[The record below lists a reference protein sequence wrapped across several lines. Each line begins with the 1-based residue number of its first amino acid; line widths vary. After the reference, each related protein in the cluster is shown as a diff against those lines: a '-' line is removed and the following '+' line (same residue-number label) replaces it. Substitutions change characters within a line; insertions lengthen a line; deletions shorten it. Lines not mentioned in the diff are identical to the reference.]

1 MQQNHPSPVLV
12 SDKHITAPSRIVME
26 HIAKQRVHAHTLDS
40 FAAAVGTPGFDAP
53 SARSSHVMVAV
64 DTDLF
69 LHGGDDGI
77 LWRFSVEKMSWT
89 KFDAGT
95 PGKDAPS
102 AQTGH
107 AMCSD
112 PEGRDLFLMG
122 KSHLVLGGGKS
133 PFVDGVGM
141 LYLVLTS

>member
-1 MQQNHPSPVLV
+1 MCININRASEDLPDFWKFSA
-12 SDKHITAPSRIVME
+12 DTRTW
-26 HIAKQRVHAHTLDS
+26 TLLKD
-40 FAAAVGTPGFDAP
+40 VGTPGFDAP